1 MLKIRLLFFL
11 KHYSFVYLLAGT
23 FRKEKNL
30 VKRLFEVLVTH
41 LEIFGE
47 AVSVILLVEPLGI
60 QGASHLQNLKVSFQ
74 LLGQFRCLHVKPSVS
89 RRFLLLLLEE
99 KHLF

>member
-1 MLKIRLLFFL
+1 M
-11 KHYSFVYLLAGT
+11 YLLAGI

-30 VKRLFEVLVTH
+30 LKRLFKVLVTH

-60 QGASHLQNLKVSFQ
+60 QRASHLQNLKVSFQ
-74 LLGQFRCLHVKPSVS
+74 LLGQLRCLHVKPSIS
-89 RRFLLLLLEE
+89 CRFLLLLLEE
-99 KHLF
+99 KHKF